1 MAQIA
6 FILVDPFADWEM
18 AQVAPAARE
27 FGDAV
32 CYFTPGGQPVMSMGG
47 LRVEADGKLEQFDP
61 MSADALLLIG
71 SPTWMTAQ
79 SPDVGNI
86 VCCALQAGLL
96 VGGICG
102 GTLPLARAGLL
113 DERAHTGNSLDEL
126 KGLGGAYAGAAR
138 YQDGPRAVIDRGVV
152 TASGLAPVSFASTV
166 LRHLHPLRGSE
177 LDEFEGYFARELQ
190 SLPS

>member
-6 FILVDPFADWEM
+6 FLLVDPFADWEL

-32 CYFTPGGQPVMSMGG
+32 CYFTPGGRSVESMGG
-47 LRVEADGKLEQFDP
+47 LRVEADGALEQFDP

-71 SPTWMTAQ
+71 SPAWMGDEA
-79 SPDVGNI
+79 PDVGSI
-86 VCCALQAGLL
+86 VCCAVQAGLL

-126 KGLGGAYAGAAR
+126 KRLGGAYAGAAR
-138 YQDGPRAVIDRGVV
+138 YQDSARAVIDRGVV
-152 TASGLAPVSFASTV
+152 TASGLAPVTFASTV
-166 LRHLHPLRGSE
+166 LRHLHPQRSGE
-177 LDEFEGYFARELQ
+177 IDEFEGYFARELRSQ
-190 SLPS
+190 A